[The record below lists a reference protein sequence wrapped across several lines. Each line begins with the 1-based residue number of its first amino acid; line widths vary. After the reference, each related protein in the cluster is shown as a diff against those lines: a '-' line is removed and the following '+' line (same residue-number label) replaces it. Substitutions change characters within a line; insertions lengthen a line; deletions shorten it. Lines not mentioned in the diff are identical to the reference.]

1 MKIHHYKRDMTYLR
15 LILVLLISLLCF
27 NFWWVNKQNAYDI
40 QYINHSGELRVL
52 SQRLLK
58 NISLVMGSIDIPTN
72 LPNLVARYQE
82 FSENLN
88 ILQKGKTN
96 ESEKQVLPPSPK
108 LIQMGPLSNLINFW
122 GKMQPQLVLFLN
134 NQTLLE
140 TAAPLSN
147 KIQRNLIQVKNE
159 CYSMRKNLGLQ
170 NTSIE
175 EIEAIFD
182 MLYEGD
188 ALNDDISNIFNSS
201 IDSTAAIEAFP
212 QKVEQY
218 FHTIDSVRKKTKSSV
233 LKPMFDKIDILLLP
247 LKNDLYALL
256 KMGTTLRDIQN
267 AGNEIYKYSEEFL
280 DLTTKLEHAYEQAP
294 QDRIFNQNS
303 GYIIIAAC
311 ILVLIL
317 ILLLLYL
324 EGKQNTLIQAENNIK
339 IQHDIQTALLDLS
352 GSVQKTIQG
361 MEHIKKQIQETN
373 ISMKSLE
380 QSSKEI
386 NEIILLIDDI
396 SEKTNILALN
406 ASIQA
411 AMAGD
416 AGLGFAV
423 VADEVQRLAE
433 RSGHAAKEVAKL
445 VHSVQMDTN
454 KAMNS
459 IGSAITEVTLESE
472 AAQQASAWLN
482 KIEEVSAN
490 LSGLIQNIGK
500 ESTSS

>member
-1 MKIHHYKRDMTYLR
+1 MKIRHYKRDMTYLR
-15 LILVLLISLLCF
+15 LILILLISLLCF

-40 QYINHSGELRVL
+40 QYINHASELRVL

-58 NISLVMGSIDIPTN
+58 NISLVMGGIDISTN
-72 LPNLVARYQE
+72 MPNLIGRYQE
-82 FSENLN
+82 FAENLN

-96 ESEKQVLPPSPK
+96 ALGKQLLPPSPQ
-108 LIQMGPLSNLINFW
+108 LIQVGALSNLINFW
-122 GKMQPQLVLFLN
+122 ERTQPQLELFLDN
-134 NQTLLE
+134 KILLE
-140 TAAPLSN
+140 TAKPLSS
-147 KIQRNLIQVKNE
+147 KIQHNLIQVKNE
-159 CYSMRKNLGLQ
+159 CYALRKKLGLK
-170 NTSIE
+170 NTSIDE
-175 EIEAIFD
+175 VESILD

-188 ALNDDISNIFNSS
+188 ALNDDITNIFDPS
-201 IDSTAAIEAFP
+201 IESTATVEAFP

-218 FHTIDSVRKKTKSSV
+218 FHTIDLVRKKTQSPLLRPV
-233 LKPMFDKIDILLLP
+233 FEQIDLLLLP

-267 AGNEIYKYSEEFL
+267 AGNEIYKHSAEFL
-280 DLTTKLEHAYEQAP
+280 DLTNKLERAYEQAP
-294 QDRIFNQNS
+294 QNRIFNQYS
-303 GYIIIAAC
+303 GYIIISVC
-311 ILVLIL
+311 IFVLIL

-324 EGKQNTLIQAENNIK
+324 ENKQNIILQEEKNTK

-352 GSVQKTIQG
+352 HSVQKTIQG

-373 ISMKSLE
+373 TGMKRLE

-459 IGSAITEVTLESE
+459 MGSAITEVTLES
-472 AAQQASAWLN
+472 AAAYQSSAWLN

-490 LSGLIQNIGK
+490 LSGLIQNIAKG
-500 ESTSS
+500 

>member
-1 MKIHHYKRDMTYLR
+1 MKIHHYKRDMAYLR
-15 LILVLLISLLCF
+15 LILILLISLLCF

-40 QYINHSGELRVL
+40 QYINHSSELRVL

-58 NISLVMGSIDIPTN
+58 NISLVMGSIDIPNN

-88 ILQKGKTN
+88 ILQKGKTDAQG
-96 ESEKQVLPPSPK
+96 KKILPPSPK
-108 LIQMGPLSNLINFW
+108 LIQVGPLSNLVNFW
-122 GKMQPQLVLFLN
+122 EKIHPQLDLFLN
-134 NQTLLE
+134 NQTLLS
-140 TAAPLSN
+140 TATPLST
-147 KIQRNLIQVKNE
+147 KIQHNLIQVKNE
-159 CYSMRKNLGLQ
+159 SYAMRKNLGLH
-170 NTSIE
+170 NTSIDE
-175 EIEAIFD
+175 VESILD

-188 ALNDDISNIFNSS
+188 ALNDDINNIFDPAV
-201 IDSTAAIEAFP
+201 DSTATIEVFP

-218 FHTIDSVRKKTKSSV
+218 FRTIDSVRKKSESST
-233 LKPMFDKIDILLLP
+233 LKPFFEKIDTLLLP
-247 LKNDLYALL
+247 LKTDLYALL

-267 AGNEIYKYSEEFL
+267 AGNEIYKYSTEFL
-280 DLTTKLEHAYEQAP
+280 DLTTQLELAYEQAP
-294 QDRIFNQNS
+294 QDRIFNQHS

-324 EGKQNTLIQAENNIK
+324 EGKQNTMLQAEKNIK
-339 IQHDIQTALLDLS
+339 IQHDIQAALLDLS
-352 GSVQKTIQG
+352 NSVQKTIHG

-454 KAMNS
+454 KATNS
-459 IGSAITEVTLESE
+459 INGAITQVTLESE
-472 AAQQASAWLN
+472 LAYQSSAWLN

-490 LSGLIQNIGK
+490 LSGLIQNMSKK
-500 ESTSS
+500 E

>member
-1 MKIHHYKRDMTYLR
+1 MAYLR
-15 LILVLLISLLCF
+15 LILILLISLLCF

-40 QYINHSGELRVL
+40 QYINHSSELRVL

-82 FSENLN
+82 FSENVN
-88 ILQKGKTN
+88 IIKKGKIN
-96 ESEKQVLPPSPK
+96 PQGKKILPPSPK
-108 LIQMGPLSNLINFW
+108 LIQMGPLSNLVNFW
-122 GKMQPQLVLFLN
+122 EKIQPELNLFLN

-140 TAAPLSN
+140 TATPLST
-147 KIQRNLIQVKNE
+147 KIQHNLIQVKNE
-159 CYSMRKNLGLQ
+159 CFAMRKNLSLH

-175 EIEAIFD
+175 EIESIFD
-182 MLYEGD
+182 MLFEGD
-188 ALNDDISNIFNSS
+188 ALNDDINIIFDPA
-201 IDSTAAIEAFP
+201 IDSTATIKAFP

-218 FHTIDSVRKKTKSSV
+218 FHTIDLVRKRSESST
-233 LKPMFDKIDILLLP
+233 LKPIFAKIDTLLLP

-256 KMGTTLRDIQN
+256 KMGSTLRDIQN
-267 AGNEIYKYSEEFL
+267 AGNEIYKYSNEFL
-280 DLTTKLEHAYEQAP
+280 DLTTELEHAYEQAP
-294 QDRIFNQNS
+294 QERIFNQYS
-303 GYIIIAAC
+303 GYIIIAVC
-311 ILVLIL
+311 IFILIL

-324 EGKQNTLIQAENNIK
+324 EGKQNTMLQAEKNIK
-339 IQHDIQTALLDLS
+339 IQHDIQAALLDLS
-352 GSVQKTIQG
+352 HSVQKTIHG
-361 MEHIKKQIQETN
+361 MENIKKQIQETN
-373 ISMKSLE
+373 ISMKNLE

-411 AMAGD
+411 AMAGN

-433 RSGHAAKEVAKL
+433 RSGHAAKEVSKL

-459 IGSAITEVTLESE
+459 MGNAITEVTLESE
-472 AAQQASAWLN
+472 AAYQASTWLN
-482 KIEEVSAN
+482 KIEEVSVN
-490 LSGLIQNIGK
+490 LSGLIQNINK
-500 ESTSS
+500 NKSMSA